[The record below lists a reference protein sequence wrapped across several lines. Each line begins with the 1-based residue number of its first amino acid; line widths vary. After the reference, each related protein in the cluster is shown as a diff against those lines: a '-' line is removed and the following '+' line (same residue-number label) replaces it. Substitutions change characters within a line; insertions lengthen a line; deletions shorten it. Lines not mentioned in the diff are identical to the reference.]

1 MLLQRKHLAITGS
14 LLRPR
19 PLAEK
24 GRLVAAA
31 GKAVW
36 PLFGRG
42 QVKAVTDSTFPLA
55 DAAGAHARM
64 EEGHHI
70 GKVLLTMG

>member
-1 MLLQRKHLAITGS
+1 VLLQRKHLAITGS

-36 PLFGRG
+36 PLFARGR
-42 QVKAVTDSTFPLA
+42 VKAVTDSTFPLA